1 VFATDAAVVHHDDWL
16 DRLKD
21 CASQSEVEQHDKEVR
36 LSSAPVAQLRSSS
49 PRASAARTSSDLSDH
64 SEPASE
70 PASVTKMISQPETRP
85 VTLEQLVAEVNA
97 SDAGLCMLEAQCIE
111 YCGIQETELLG
122 QEQYQALVTL
132 HKSLLGEYSDLFLSS
147 WHPSADED
155 LHRFAPKDRAVRM
168 WKHGIHGFLELLCR
182 GLPEAADHMRTFIN
196 HAYSIVTLLCRE
208 VPALENTWIEYL
220 GDLSEYHVLIEDN
233 IEDKRA
239 WTDIARSW
247 HSMAADKAPTL
258 GRHYHRLA
266 DLALSNNALQR
277 LYLYSKS
284 LCVPSPFL
292 GVRESIRTLFDP
304 FLSGSSEGLDPVDA
318 AFVRVHGIFFTGEC
332 KEQLQTSI
340 NEFLEL
346 LDNRIEHQDSFL
358 WLEKGCGGSCL
369 EPNLDIVLTVI

>member
-1 VFATDAAVVHHDDWL
+1 MFATDAAAVHHDDWL
-16 DRLKD
+16 DRHKD
-21 CASQSEVEQHDKEVR
+21 CEGQSKVDQHDKEVC
-36 LSSAPVAQLRSSS
+36 LSSAPVAQLCSSS
-49 PRASAARTSSDLSDH
+49 PEASADSRASSDLSDH
-64 SEPASE
+64 SETASE
-70 PASVTKMISQPETRP
+70 PASVTKIIRQPETRP
-85 VTLEQLVAEVNA
+85 VTLKQLVAEAEA
-97 SDAGLCMLEAQCIE
+97 SDAGLCVIEAKCIE
-111 YCGIQETELLG
+111 YDGMQEAELLG

-132 HKSLLGEYSDLFLSS
+132 HKSLLGEYYDLFLSS
-147 WHPSADED
+147 WHPSAGED
-155 LHRFAPKDRAVRM
+155 LHRLAPKDRAVRM

-220 GDLSEYHVLIEDN
+220 GDLSEYHVLIEDD

-266 DLALSNNALQR
+266 DLALSGNALQR

-284 LCVPSPFL
+284 LCVPSPSL
-292 GVRESIRTLFDP
+292 RARESIRTLFDP
-304 FLSGSSEGLDPVDA
+304 FLTGSIQGLDPVDA
-318 AFVRVHGIFFTGEC
+318 AFIRVHGIFFTGKC

-340 NEFLEL
+340 NEFLGL
-346 LDNRIEHQDSFL
+346 LENRIEHQDSFL
-358 WLEKGCGGSCL
+358 WLEKG
-369 EPNLDIVLTVI
+369 

>member
-1 VFATDAAVVHHDDWL
+1 VHHDDWL
-16 DRLKD
+16 DRHKD
-21 CASQSEVEQHDKEVR
+21 CEGQSKVDQHDKEVC
-36 LSSAPVAQLRSSS
+36 LSSAPVAQLCSSS
-49 PRASAARTSSDLSDH
+49 PEASADSRASSDLSDH
-64 SEPASE
+64 SETASE
-70 PASVTKMISQPETRP
+70 PASVTKIIRQPETRP
-85 VTLEQLVAEVNA
+85 VTLKQLVAEAEA
-97 SDAGLCMLEAQCIE
+97 SDAGLCVIEAKCIE
-111 YCGIQETELLG
+111 YDGMQEAELLG

-132 HKSLLGEYSDLFLSS
+132 HKSLLGEYYDLFLSS
-147 WHPSADED
+147 WHPSAGED
-155 LHRFAPKDRAVRM
+155 LHRLAPKDRAVRM

-208 VPALENTWIEYL
+208 VPALENTWIECL
-220 GDLSEYHVLIEDN
+220 GNLSEYQVLIEDD